1 MADMID
7 AKEAKGLLNC
17 DDAALNN
24 HINAGTIRAQRVQG
38 KLMLNKEDVEKVA
51 KEKGDDEGTIVLT
64 GDSDELSIDLGKVV
78 DDASETIVQPRKDAG
93 NATESI
99 TFGDELEVVSFDDGN
114 TKDLNFDK
122 TKATQPGNLN
132 FTDSNTAVMT
142 AVEETGVGGT
152 TGSIDFQTSQVEATQ
167 SVGSSSRRSVR
178 SNRARAE
185 QVAVHWIWPTLMALT
200 LIVGLGLIV
209 PYYFIALIPH
219 AFGEKDAKGNAL
231 RGLDDNGWT
240 NMASSVAGF
249 SVEPDPVRFKNLHGD
264 GEFVDIKQPDKD
276 PQADWRFKAWQGK
289 FKPGERWD
297 SFVIVTIEDGGKKA
311 KSKIGDLVFD
321 VVEET
326 QGGNSTDP
334 NAIKEPRVD
343 LRWSK

>member
-51 KEKGDDEGTIVLT
+51 KVLT

-78 DDASETIVQPRKDAG
+78 DDASETIVQPRKDSG

-142 AVEETGVGGT
+142 AVEETQVGGT

-185 QVAVHWIWPTLMALT
+185 QVSVHWIWPTLMALT

-209 PYYFIALIPH
+209 PYYFIAMLPH

-249 SVEPDPVRFKNLHGD
+249 SVEPDQVRFKNLHGD

-276 PQADWRFKAWQGK
+276 PQADWRFKAWQK
-289 FKPGERWD
+289 NFKPGERWD
-297 SFVIVTIEDGGKKA
+297 TFVIEKIEDGGKKA
-311 KSKIGDLVFD
+311 HSKAGDFTYEVI
-321 VVEET
+321 EES
-326 QGGNSTDP
+326 GSGDSKD
-334 NAIKEPRVD
+334 IKEPKVV
-343 LRWSK
+343 LNWSK

>member
-7 AKEAKGLLNC
+7 AKEAKSLLNC

-24 HINAGTIRAQRVQG
+24 HINAGTVRAQRVQG

-78 DDASETIVQPRKDAG
+78 DDASETIVQPRKDT
-93 NATESI
+93 NSSTESI

-122 TKATQPGNLN
+122 TKATQAGNLN

-142 AVEETGVGGT
+142 AVEETQVGGT

-167 SVGSSSRRSVR
+167 SIGSSSRRSVR

-185 QVAVHWIWPTLMALT
+185 VVSVHWIWPTLMALT
-200 LIVGLGLIV
+200 LIVGLALIT
-209 PYYFIALIPH
+209 PYYFIALLPH
-219 AFGEKDAKGNAL
+219 AFGERDVKGNVL

-249 SVEPDPVRFKNLHGD
+249 SVEPDAAKFAQLHSG
-264 GEFVDIKQPDKD
+264 GEFVDIKNPDKD
-276 PQADWRFKAWQGK
+276 QQADWRYKFSKA
-289 FKPGERWD
+289 ERWD
-297 SFVIVTIEDGGKKA
+297 TFVISSVEADGKKA
-311 KSKIGDLVFD
+311 KSKVGDIVYD
-321 VVEET
+321 VSDDT
-326 QGGNSTDP
+326 TPTTGG
-334 NAIKEPRVD
+334 AEIKEPKVVIV
-343 LRWSK
+343 WSSTK